1 MRNWS
6 ERTDIYP
13 FNWRRSF
20 MALIYAFCVILLPE
34 ENFAQSFTVDEII
47 IEGNQRID
55 PSTIETYSGITVGQ
69 QVSDG
74 NLNNAYQRI
83 LDSGLFQSIELTR
96 RNGTLVIS
104 VVEFPTINRIAFE
117 GNRRISDDDLERFI
131 ESAPRKVFNPSVA
144 ERDADT
150 IAEAYAQQGRIST
163 VVTPRIIR
171 RSDNRVDL
179 VFEIGEAA
187 PVEVERISF
196 IGNQVFSDSRLR
208 RVLQTKQANV
218 LRNFIRADT
227 LIEDRIEFDKQVLR
241 DFYMSRGY
249 IDFRINSVNAELTEE
264 QDGFFLVFYIQEGQQ
279 FRFGRISTESE
290 YVGIDAD
297 TYSEALRIQSGDI
310 YTPSLLETSI
320 ARMERLA
327 NLRGDDFLRIEPRLE
342 RDEPNLTLDVNF
354 VISQGE
360 RVFVERIDIEGN
372 TTTLDRVIRQQFRI
386 VEGDPFNPR
395 EIRASAER
403 IRALGFFSNVDVEGR
418 EGTNDD
424 QVIIDVDVE
433 EQPTGSLSLGG
444 SYSRNSGFG
453 VALGLKE
460 SNFLGRGQQISLDWS
475 TATDSRIYSLVFTE
489 PYLFGRDLALSLSV
503 GYSEEDSD
511 FASFDTE
518 RTFFMPSLTFRIND
532 QSSTN
537 VRYFYEDYNMLAR
550 SGVSVGMVI
559 RNETALGKRQSSGLG
574 YRFSYDTRRIG
585 LNPNAG
591 ILAEIGQDV
600 AGLSG
605 ENKYIR
611 TYGKLVARTLAFN
624 EEVTLRAS
632 AEAGV
637 LTWRG
642 SDFSRRPH
650 RFILSPSVLRGFE
663 PAGVG
668 PRERTAN
675 VDDALG
681 GNYLA
686 VARFEAEFPL
696 GFPEEVGIR
705 GGVFYDLGNLW
716 NLDKVNTSDSSIVG
730 EKGSIRQVIGA
741 SLLWNT
747 PIGPLR
753 FNFSRALKKENFDK
767 DQNFDFTLQTS
778 F

>member
-1 MRNWS
+1 MQNWPKFAGI
-6 ERTDIYP
+6 DFFKWHDP
-13 FNWRRSF
+13 LL
-20 MALIYAFCVILLPE
+20 ALICVFCVTSLPDE
-34 ENFAQSFTVDEII
+34 SFAQSVIVNEII
-47 IEGNQRID
+47 IEGNERID
-55 PSTIETYSGITVGQ
+55 PSTIENYSGITVGQ
-69 QVSDG
+69 QLSDE
-74 NLNNAYQRI
+74 NLNNAYQSI

-96 RNGTLVIS
+96 RNGKLTIS
-104 VVEFPTINRIAFE
+104 VIEFPTINRIAFE
-117 GNRRISDDDLERFI
+117 GNRRISDEDLGGFI
-131 ESAPRKVFNPSVA
+131 ESAPRKVFNPSIA

-179 VFEIGEAA
+179 VFEIGESA

-196 IGNQVFSDSRLR
+196 VGNQVFTDRRLR
-208 RVLQTKQANV
+208 RVLQTKQANL

-241 DFYMSRGY
+241 DFYTSRGY

-264 QDGFFLVFYIQEGQQ
+264 RDGFFLVFNVQEGQQ
-279 FRFGRISTESE
+279 FRFGSISTESE
-290 YVGIDAD
+290 YVGVDAD
-297 TYSEALRIQSGDI
+297 IYSAALRIRPDNI

-327 NLRGDDFLRIEPRLE
+327 NLRGDDFLRVEPRLK
-342 RDEPNLTLDVNF
+342 RDERNLTLNVNF
-354 VISQGE
+354 VLSRGE
-360 RVFVERIDIEGN
+360 RIFVERIDIEGN

-403 IRALGFFSNVDVEGR
+403 IRALGFFSNVDVEARNGAS
-418 EGTNDD
+418 DD
-424 QVIIDVDVE
+424 RVIIDVDVE

-453 VALGLKE
+453 VAIGLKE
-460 SNFLGRGQQISLDWS
+460 SNFLGRGQQVSLDWS
-475 TATDSRIYSLVFTE
+475 TATDSRIYSLAFTE
-489 PYLFGRDLALSLSV
+489 PFLFGRDLALSLSI

-511 FASFDTE
+511 FSSFNTE
-518 RTFFMPSLTFRIND
+518 RTFFRPDLTFRLND

-537 VRYFYEDYNMLAR
+537 IRYFFEDYNMLSR
-550 SGVSVGMVI
+550 SGASTGVVI
-559 RNETALGKRQSSGLG
+559 GNEIAAGKRQSSGIG
-574 YRFSYDTRRIG
+574 YRFSYDSRRTG

-591 ILAEIGQDV
+591 ILAEIGQDF

-605 ENKYIR
+605 DNKYIR
-611 TYGKLVARTLAFN
+611 TYSRLVVRTLAFS
-624 EEVTLRAS
+624 EQVTLRAS

-642 SDFSRRPH
+642 NNFSRRPH
-650 RFILSPSVLRGFE
+650 RFVLSPSILRGFE

-668 PRERTAN
+668 PREKTSG

-681 GNYLA
+681 GNYLL
-686 VARFEAEFPL
+686 VSRFEAEFPL
-696 GFPEEVGIR
+696 GFPNEIGIR
-705 GGVFYDLGNLW
+705 GGLFYDLGNLW
-716 NLDKVNTSDSSIVG
+716 NLDKVNTSGSSIVG
-730 EKGSIRQVIGA
+730 EKGSVRQVVGA

-753 FNFSRALKKENFDK
+753 FNFSRTLKKETFDK
-767 DQNFDFTLQTS
+767 DQSFDFTLQTS